1 MRLQEQILKEFNKVY
16 YLLIFCINYI
26 EQMYEY
32 YVEEKEGINMNNLD
46 VIKRKAVQ
54 IFSEEDLDRKLNSG
68 KKLTIKL
75 GADPS
80 RPDLH
85 IGHSVVLRV
94 LKAFQDMGHEVVFV
108 IGDFTG
114 MIGDPSGKSKT
125 RPALTFE
132 QTRKSAETYLEQA
145 TKILDKDKTRIAFN
159 SEWLSKMNFEDV
171 IKLCSKYTVAR
182 IMERDDFK
190 NRFENGLPL
199 SMHELLY
206 PLMQG
211 YDSVALNA
219 DIEIGG
225 TDQTFNLLVGRD
237 LQKDYNQDPQIV
249 MTFPLLVGL
258 DGKEK
263 MSKSLDNYIGLNDD
277 PFDKVVK
284 SMKIPDDV
292 LRQYFELATDLSSD
306 RIDEIMDGDIR
317 DAHFEFARE
326 LLKMYDDVSEFDEL
340 KQKYL
345 DVAHGGV
352 RNNIEAVCI
361 DEKQINVCKLLVK
374 VGFANSKG
382 EAKRMVLGNGVRID
396 SELVSDVTAVIDL
409 SDGEKVLQF
418 GKNKFIKVF

>member
-1 MRLQEQILKEFNKVY
+1 MD
-16 YLLIFCINYI
+16 
-26 EQMYEY
+26 
-32 YVEEKEGINMNNLD
+32 NLEI
-46 VIKRKAVQ
+46 IKRKAVQ
-54 IFSEEDLDRKLNSG
+54 IFNEEDLDKKIKSG

-94 LKAFQDMGHEVVFV
+94 LKQFQDMGHEVVFV

-125 RPALTFE
+125 RPSLTFE

-145 TKILDKDKTRIAFN
+145 TKILDPEKTRIAYN
-159 SEWLSKMNFEDV
+159 SEWLSKMTFEDV
-171 IKLCSKYTVAR
+171 IKLAGKYTVAR

-190 NRFENGLPL
+190 NRFENNLPL

-211 YDSVALNA
+211 YDSVALHA

-225 TDQTFNLLVGRD
+225 TDQTFNLLVGRE
-237 LQKDYNQDPQIV
+237 LQKDYDQESQVV

-263 MSKSLDNYIGLNDD
+263 MSKSLDNYIGISEE
-277 PFDKVVK
+277 PFAKLEK

-292 LRQYFELATDLSSD
+292 LRQYFELATDLPMEE
-306 RIDEIMDGDIR
+306 INEIMNGDIR
-317 DAHFEFARE
+317 EAHFRFAKE
-326 LLKMYDDVSEFDEL
+326 LLAMYDDVNEFEVL
-340 KQKYL
+340 KEKYL
-345 DVAHGGV
+345 NIAKGGIPTDVETMKVSEDSA
-352 RNNIEAVCI
+352 NIC
-361 DEKQINVCKLLVK
+361 DLLVLA
-374 VGFANSKG
+374 GFATSRG
-382 EAKRMVLGNGVRID
+382 EAKRMVTGNGVKVNG
-396 SELVSDVTAVIDL
+396 EPVTDITTMVETADEPVI
-409 SDGEKVLQF
+409 QF
-418 GKNKFIKVF
+418 GKNKFKKVVKD

>member
-1 MRLQEQILKEFNKVY
+1 
-16 YLLIFCINYI
+16 
-26 EQMYEY
+26 
-32 YVEEKEGINMNNLD
+32 MNNLEI
-46 VIKRKAVQ
+46 IKRKAVQ
-54 IFSEEDLDRKLNSG
+54 IFSEQDLDKKLNSG

-94 LKAFQDMGHEVVFV
+94 LKNFQDMGHEVVFV

-132 QTRKSAETYLEQA
+132 ETRKSAETYLEQA

-159 SEWLSKMNFEDV
+159 SEWLSKLNFEDV

-225 TDQTFNLLVGRD
+225 TDQTFNLLVGRE
-237 LQKDYNQDPQIV
+237 LQKDYEQEPQVV

-263 MSKSLDNYIGLNDD
+263 MSKSLDNYIGLNDT
-277 PFDKVVK
+277 PFAKLEK
-284 SMKIPDDV
+284 SMRIPDEV
-292 LRQYFELATDLSSD
+292 LRQYFELATDMP
-306 RIDEIMDGDIR
+306 IDEINSILNGDIR
-317 DAHFEFARE
+317 EAHFEFAKE
-326 LLKMYDDVSEFDEL
+326 LIRMYDTNVNFEEIKNRYLNIANGGIPDDIKEVCIKNKQMNVCDLLVEL
-340 KQKYL
+340 NIASSRNDAKRKIEGKGIKIDAELQL
-345 DVAHGGV
+345 DV
-352 RNNIEAVCI
+352 NE
-361 DEKQINVCKLLVK
+361 
-374 VGFANSKG
+374 
-382 EAKRMVLGNGVRID
+382 
-396 SELVSDVTAVIDL
+396 VIDF
-409 SDGEKVLQF
+409 SNGAKVVQF
-418 GKNKFIKVF
+418 GKSKFIKVK

>member
-1 MRLQEQILKEFNKVY
+1 
-16 YLLIFCINYI
+16 
-26 EQMYEY
+26 
-32 YVEEKEGINMNNLD
+32 MNNLEI
-46 VIKRKAVQ
+46 IKRKAVQ
-54 IFSEEDLDRKLNSG
+54 IFSEQDLEKKLNSG

-94 LKAFQDMGHEVVFV
+94 LKNFQDMGHEVVFV

-132 QTRKSAETYLEQA
+132 ETRKSAETYLEQA
-145 TKILDKDKTRIAFN
+145 TKILDRDKTRIAFN
-159 SEWLSKMNFEDV
+159 SEWLSKLNFEDV

-225 TDQTFNLLVGRD
+225 TDQTFNLLVGRE
-237 LQKDYNQDPQIV
+237 LQKDYEQEPQIV

-263 MSKSLDNYIGLNDD
+263 MSKSLDNYIGLNDT
-277 PFDKVVK
+277 PFAKLEK
-284 SMKIPDDV
+284 SMRIPDEV
-292 LRQYFELATDLSSD
+292 LRQYFELATDMP
-306 RIDEIMDGDIR
+306 IDEINSILNGDIR
-317 DAHFEFARE
+317 EAHLEFAKE
-326 LLKMYDDVSEFDEL
+326 LMRMYDTNVDFEEI
-340 KQKYL
+340 KNRYL
-345 DVAHGGV
+345 NIANGG
-352 RNNIEAVCI
+352 IPDDIKEVCI
-361 DEKQINVCKLLVK
+361 ENKQINVCDLLVELNI
-374 VGFANSKG
+374 ASSRSD
-382 EAKRMVLGNGVRID
+382 AKRKIEGKGIKID
-396 SELVSDVTAVIDL
+396 AELQLDVNEVIDF
-409 SDGEKVLQF
+409 SNGAKVVRF
-418 GKNKFIKVF
+418 GKSKFIKVK

>member
-1 MRLQEQILKEFNKVY
+1 
-16 YLLIFCINYI
+16 
-26 EQMYEY
+26 
-32 YVEEKEGINMNNLD
+32 MNNLD
-46 VIKRKAVQ
+46 IIKRKAVQ
-54 IFSEEDLDRKLNSG
+54 IFSEEDLDKKLNSG

-114 MIGDPSGKSKT
+114 MIGDPSGKNKT

-159 SEWLSKMNFEDV
+159 SEWLSKLNFEDV

-211 YDSVALNA
+211 YDSVALDA

-225 TDQTFNLLVGRD
+225 TDQTFNLLVGRE
-237 LQKDYNQDPQIV
+237 LQRDYNQDPQIV

-306 RIDEIMDGDIR
+306 RIDEIMNGDIR
-317 DAHFEFARE
+317 DAHFEFAKE
-326 LLKMYDDVSEFDEL
+326 LLKMYDDVSMFDEL

-345 DVAHGGV
+345 DVANGGI
-352 RNNIEAVCI
+352 RDNIEAVNVEC
-361 DEKQINVCKLLVK
+361 KQINVCELLIK
-374 VGFANSKG
+374 VGFAKSKG
-382 EAKRMVLGNGVRID
+382 EAKRMILGNGVKID
-396 SELVSDVTAVIDL
+396 SKLVNDVTEIIDL
-409 SDGEKVLQF
+409 SEGEKVIQF

>member
-1 MRLQEQILKEFNKVY
+1 MD
-16 YLLIFCINYI
+16 
-26 EQMYEY
+26 
-32 YVEEKEGINMNNLD
+32 NLNI
-46 VIKRKAVQ
+46 IKRKAVQ
-54 IFSEEDLDRKLNSG
+54 IFNEEDLDKKIKSG

-94 LKAFQDMGHEVVFV
+94 LKQFQDMGHEVVFV

-125 RPALTFE
+125 RPSLTFE

-145 TKILDKDKTRIAFN
+145 TKILDPEKTRIAYN
-159 SEWLSKMNFEDV
+159 SEWLSKMTFEDV
-171 IKLCSKYTVAR
+171 IKLAGKYTVAR

-190 NRFENGLPL
+190 NRFENNLPL

-211 YDSVALNA
+211 YDSVALHA

-225 TDQTFNLLVGRD
+225 TDQTFNLLVGRE
-237 LQKDYNQDPQIV
+237 LQKDYDQESQVV

-263 MSKSLDNYIGLNDD
+263 MSKSLDNYIGISEE
-277 PFDKVVK
+277 PFAKLEK

-292 LRQYFELATDLSSD
+292 LRQYFELATDLPMEE
-306 RIDEIMDGDIR
+306 INEIMNGDIR
-317 DAHFEFARE
+317 EAHFRFAKE
-326 LLKMYDDVSEFDEL
+326 LLAMYDDVNEFESL
-340 KQKYL
+340 KEKYL
-345 DVAHGGV
+345 NIAKGGIPTDIETMKV
-352 RNNIEAVCI
+352 SEDSANIC
-361 DEKQINVCKLLVK
+361 DLLVLA
-374 VGFANSKG
+374 GFATSRG
-382 EAKRMVLGNGVRID
+382 EAKRMVTGNGVK
-396 SELVSDVTAVIDL
+396 VNGNHVTDITTMIETADEPVI
-409 SDGEKVLQF
+409 QF
-418 GKNKFIKVF
+418 GKNKFKKVVKN

>member
-1 MRLQEQILKEFNKVY
+1 
-16 YLLIFCINYI
+16 
-26 EQMYEY
+26 
-32 YVEEKEGINMNNLD
+32 MNNLEI
-46 VIKRKAVQ
+46 IKRKAVQ
-54 IFSEEDLDRKLNSG
+54 IFSEQDLEKKLNSG

-94 LKAFQDMGHEVVFV
+94 LKNFQDMGHEVVFV

-132 QTRKSAETYLEQA
+132 ETRKSAEKYLEQA
-145 TKILDKDKTRIAFN
+145 TKIIYRDKTRISFN
-159 SEWLSKMNFEDV
+159 SEWLSKLNFEDV

-225 TDQTFNLLVGRD
+225 TDQTFNLLVGRE
-237 LQKDYNQDPQIV
+237 LQKDYEQEPQIV

-263 MSKSLDNYIGLNDD
+263 MSKSLDNYIGLNDT
-277 PFDKVVK
+277 PFAKLEK
-284 SMKIPDDV
+284 SMRIPDEV
-292 LRQYFELATDLSSD
+292 LRQYFELATDMP
-306 RIDEIMDGDIR
+306 IDEINSILNGDIR
-317 DAHFEFARE
+317 EAHFEFAKE
-326 LLKMYDDVSEFDEL
+326 LMRMYDTNVDFEEI
-340 KQKYL
+340 KNRYL
-345 DVAHGGV
+345 NIANGG
-352 RNNIEAVCI
+352 IPDDIKEVCI
-361 DEKQINVCKLLVK
+361 ENKQINVCDLLVELNI
-374 VGFANSKG
+374 ASSRSD
-382 EAKRMVLGNGVRID
+382 AKRKIEGKGIKID
-396 SELVSDVTAVIDL
+396 AELQLDVNEVIDF
-409 SDGEKVLQF
+409 SNGAKVVQF
-418 GKNKFIKVF
+418 GKSKFIKVK